1 MIHRDRNSN
10 EAPLMRPNNKYFKKA
25 AVDKGWEKE
34 GGKKISSTI
43 LKMNKGRHALPS
55 NSTF

>member
-1 MIHRDRNSN
+1 MIHRDRDSN
-10 EAPLMRPNNKYFKKA
+10 EAPLIRPNNSSILKKA

-43 LKMNKGRHALPS
+43 Y
-55 NSTF
+55 

>member
-1 MIHRDRNSN
+1 
-10 EAPLMRPNNKYFKKA
+10 MRPNNKYFKKA

>member
-1 MIHRDRNSN
+1 
-10 EAPLMRPNNKYFKKA
+10 MRPNNKYFKKA

-34 GGKKISSTI
+34 GGKKISTI